1 MSSVLT
7 YGEGF
12 CHFPPLLMGTI
23 WLVHR
28 WQLWL
33 HSIESKS
40 NSKIN
45 PQAIGIRKCRS
56 PRNMAKRKLLMYSER
71 QIPLKLLQT
80 QEVELCCKLLRTRVI
95 LEEGTKDW
103 PVGMSLG
110 FFFPLLINDW
120 GSGVHSTVD
129 SPYPGNVIL
138 VGEESRLS
146 KAVSSLP
153 PWSLL

>member
-1 MSSVLT
+1 MIKQVMSSVLT

-12 CHFPPLLMGTI
+12 CHFPPL
-23 WLVHR
+23 
-28 WQLWL
+28 L

-110 FFFPLLINDW
+110 FFFPLLIND
-120 GSGVHSTVD
+120 
-129 SPYPGNVIL
+129 
-138 VGEESRLS
+138 
-146 KAVSSLP
+146 
-153 PWSLL
+153 